1 MAGTAR
7 LFCCA
12 EDDVE
17 FPAVEAG
24 VGSGVAGSAH
34 LVYADQQGVAVA
46 IHGQGLDPLHMSGRV
61 ALTPILLAG
70 ARVKRHPAGGHGPV
84 QGLVIH
90 PAEHEDLVGVELLDH
105 RRNKPCAV
113 AFKGCGQFGGQR
125 ACGHGR
131 FGQGGG
137 TGVLRHRLKSSAFAT
152 DLPDGDR
159 GTPLP
164 AATVPNIASL
174 VLVSQVMHFVEPS
187 REVLAETLLAAGPD
201 APTLCAGWR
210 TRDLAAHLYLRERKA
225 AVGLGLI
232 IKSLAKASDQAT
244 AKLAAKLANPDEYAA
259 LVKTFRSGP
268 PALSPMKIPAVDESA
283 NLIEYFVHTED
294 VRRAVDRWAPR
305 ALDAAYSDALWDDLV
320 KRAAILY
327 RGVDLGI
334 VLVRPS
340 GPRHVAKRA
349 PVSVAIVGEPGELLM
364 HAHGRVRNAL
374 VTFEGQPDAVALLQS
389 AEVGL

>member
-1 MAGTAR
+1 MGSGLAGTDSP
-7 LFCCA
+7 
-12 EDDVE
+12 DDGGTDATGWDTAD
-17 FPAVEAG
+17 PAV
-24 VGSGVAGSAH
+24 
-34 LVYADQQGVAVA
+34 
-46 IHGQGLDPLHMSGRV
+46 
-61 ALTPILLAG
+61 
-70 ARVKRHPAGGHGPV
+70 
-84 QGLVIH
+84 
-90 PAEHEDLVGVELLDH
+90 
-105 RRNKPCAV
+105 
-113 AFKGCGQFGGQR
+113 
-125 ACGHGR
+125 
-131 FGQGGG
+131 G
-137 TGVLRHRLKSSAFAT
+137 TGVGCSDIGSSLVPSRAR
-152 DLPDGDR
+152 PPVVNN
-159 GTPLP
+159 GTPPAPALLP
-164 AATVPNIASL
+164 NSAPV
-174 VLVSQVMHFVEPS
+174 VLVFQVMHFVEPS

-201 APTLCAGWR
+201 APTLCKGWR

-232 IKSLAKASDQAT
+232 IKRLAKASDQAT
-244 AKLAAKLANPDEYAA
+244 AKLAAKLTTNEDYAR
-259 LVKTFRSGP
+259 LVNTFRAGP
-268 PALSPMKIPAVDESA
+268 PALSPMKIKALDESS

-305 ALDAAYSDALWDDLV
+305 ALDEAYSDALWDELV

-364 HAHGRVRNAL
+364 HAHGRTRHAL